1 MGLLSALLDSY
12 NYAMDHGMV
21 GKPDQYGHVILPMY
35 YNSMKSDGKNII
47 NLIITREGKLIEHNW
62 MPKGEVILFPVTEDS
77 SARSSGVAPHP
88 LVDNASYLLRDGSP
102 RSEVYMEQLEEWL
115 AYEDNDFVRIIR
127 DFIKDGKALQNV
139 FEGLMPEPI
148 DEKIKKENPKKAKK
162 LEEDREKKINDLYK
176 IFFTF
181 SIAGYRDLK
190 NVSVSE
196 NIDLQKRF
204 REYVNFLNEQD
215 PDRKKITCNLSGELD
230 YLCVKHQPLVG
241 RARLVSQ
248 IEASEENWKGRFTR
262 ANQNIALG
270 VETSQKI
277 HLMAKYLLSGEN
289 TRRWLGEQVNMVS
302 WFSDDIC
309 NESGVDVAKT
319 IETSNIGLGVLPK
332 ERKTSSVGRSI
343 ADEVTENI
351 LQSFTAG
358 RPKFSDDANYYIAI
372 FDKVSNGR
380 VAAKYFKSL
389 SVSRLKENLVNW
401 QKKYHWRGY
410 GKENSDKD
418 FTPSPRRIVL
428 AAYGTEREGG
438 LEISKKTFLTS
449 QYQSILA
456 ALVEGRDIPSNFE
469 RALAMNIRNRNRYDK
484 TWMEVKFCAL
494 AILKHK
500 GGFEKAM
507 LNRENTDRSYL
518 FGRLLAIFERIEAS
532 TFDKESDR
540 TTNAEKMWTS
550 YTNHPAT
557 MMMRLRDLLKP
568 YERKL
573 QADEMKRG
581 IYFKL
586 KKDMT
591 EVTNLLDDHYD
602 FTNSEVN
609 RPLDYGFIFGYEGQ
623 MRDIFTKKH
632 QEDESAISEEAQ
644 NDQQ

>member
-1 MGLLSALLDSY
+1 
-12 NYAMDHGMV
+12 
-21 GKPDQYGHVILPMY
+21 
-35 YNSMKSDGKNII
+35 
-47 NLIITREGKLIEHNW
+47 
-62 MPKGEVILFPVTEDS
+62 
-77 SARSSGVAPHP
+77 
-88 LVDNASYLLRDGSP
+88 
-102 RSEVYMEQLEEWL
+102 MEAWL

-127 DFIKDGKALQNV
+127 DFIKDGKALQSV
-139 FEGLMPEPI
+139 FEGLKPEPI
-148 DEKIKKENPKKAKK
+148 DEKIKKEDPEKAKR
-162 LEEDREKKINDLYK
+162 LEDDREKKINALRK
-176 IFFTF
+176 IYFTF
-181 SIAGYRDLK
+181 SIAGYKDLK
-190 NVSVSE
+190 NVGVSE
-196 NIDLQKRF
+196 NIDLQKQF
-204 REYVNFLNEQD
+204 RAYVNHLNEED
-215 PDRKKITCNLSGELD
+215 PDRKKITCNLSGKSD
-230 YLCVKHQPLVG
+230 YLCVKHQPLMG
-241 RARLVSQ
+241 TARLVSQ
-248 IEASEENWKGRFTR
+248 ITANGENYLGRFSE
-262 ANQNIALG
+262 ADQNIKIG
-270 VETSQKI
+270 METSQKV

-309 NESGVDVAKT
+309 NESGVDVTKT
-319 IETSNIGLGVLPK
+319 IETSNKGLGILPK
-332 ERKTSSVGRSI
+332 KRKASNVAPSI
-343 ADEVTENI
+343 ADEVTKNI
-351 LQSFTAG
+351 VQSFTVG

-380 VAAKYFKSL
+380 VAAKYFKTL

-410 GKENSDKD
+410 GKESRDKD

-494 AILKHK
+494 AILKQK
-500 GGFEKAM
+500 GGFGEAM

-532 TFDKESDR
+532 TFEKESDR

-557 MMMRLRDLLKP
+557 VMMRLRDLLKP

-573 QADEMKRG
+573 QSDESKRG
-581 IYFKL
+581 IYLKL

-602 FTNSEVN
+602 FTNREVN

-632 QEDESAISEEAQ
+632 QENQSTLGEEVQ
-644 NDQQ
+644 DD

>member
-1 MGLLSALLDSY
+1 MSLLSALLDSY

-47 NLIITREGKLIEHNW
+47 NLVITREGKLVEHNW
-62 MPKGEVILFPVTEDS
+62 VPKGEVILFPVTEDS

-88 LVDNASYLLRDGSP
+88 LVDNASYLLRDGSA
-102 RSEVYMEQLEEWL
+102 RSEAYLEQLEAWL

-139 FEGLMPEPI
+139 FEGLNPEPI
-148 DEKIKKENPKKAKK
+148 DEKIKKEDPEKAKR
-162 LEEDREKKINDLYK
+162 LEEDRKKKINALRK
-176 IFFTF
+176 IYFTF
-181 SIAGYRDLK
+181 SIAGYKDLK
-190 NVSVSE
+190 NVGVSE
-196 NIDLQKRF
+196 NIDLQKQF
-204 REYVNFLNEQD
+204 RAYVNHLNEED
-215 PDRKKITCNLSGELD
+215 PERKKITCNLSGKSD
-230 YLCVKHQPLVG
+230 YLCVKHQPLMG
-241 RARLVSQ
+241 TARLVSQ
-248 IEASEENWKGRFTR
+248 ITANGENYLGRFSE
-262 ANQNIALG
+262 ADQNIKIG
-270 VETSQKI
+270 METSQKV

-309 NESGVDVAKT
+309 NESGIDVTKT
-319 IETSNIGLGVLPK
+319 VETSNKGLGILPK
-332 ERKTSSVGRSI
+332 KRKESNVAPSI
-343 ADEVTENI
+343 ADEVTKNI
-351 LQSFTAG
+351 VQSFTAG
-358 RPKFSDDANYYIAI
+358 RSKFSDDANYYIAI

-380 VAAKYFKSL
+380 VAAKYFKTL

-410 GKENSDKD
+410 GKESKDTD

-438 LEISKKTFLTS
+438 LEISKKTFLTN

-469 RALAMNIRNRNRYDK
+469 RALAMNVRNRNRYDK

-500 GGFEKAM
+500 GGFGEAM

-532 TFDKESDR
+532 TFDRESDR

-557 MMMRLRDLLKP
+557 IMMRLRDLLKP

-573 QADEMKRG
+573 RADESKRG

-602 FTNSEVN
+602 LTNREVN

-632 QEDESAISEEAQ
+632 QENQSTLGEEVQ
-644 NDQQ
+644 DD

>member
-1 MGLLSALLDSY
+1 MSLLSALLDSY
-12 NYAMDHGMV
+12 NYAIDHGMV
-21 GKPDQYGHVILPMY
+21 GKPDQYEHVILPMY

-47 NLIITREGKLIEHNW
+47 NLLITQEGKLVEHNW
-62 MPKGEVILFPVTEDS
+62 VPKGEVILFPVTEDS
-77 SARSSGVAPHP
+77 SARSSGIAPHP
-88 LVDNASYLLRDGSP
+88 LVDNASYLLRDGSA
-102 RSEVYMEQLEEWL
+102 RSEAYLEQLEAWL

-127 DFIKDGKALQNV
+127 DFIKDGKALQSV
-139 FEGLMPEPI
+139 FEGLKPEPI
-148 DEKIKKENPKKAKK
+148 DEKIKKEDPEKAKR
-162 LEEDREKKINDLYK
+162 LEDDRKKKINALRK
-176 IFFTF
+176 IYFTF
-181 SIAGYRDLK
+181 SIAGYKDLK
-190 NVSVSE
+190 NVGVSE
-196 NIDLQKRF
+196 NIDLQKQF
-204 REYVNFLNEQD
+204 RAYVNHLNEED
-215 PDRKKITCNLSGELD
+215 SDRKKITCNLSGKSD
-230 YLCVKHQPLVG
+230 YLCVKHQPLMG
-241 RARLVSQ
+241 TARLVSQ
-248 IEASEENWKGRFTR
+248 ITANGENYLGRFSE
-262 ANQNIALG
+262 ADQNIKIG
-270 VETSQKI
+270 METSQKV

-289 TRRWLGEQVNMVS
+289 TRRWLGEQVNMIS
-302 WFSDDIC
+302 WFSDDVC
-309 NESGVDVAKT
+309 NESGVDVTKT
-319 IETSNIGLGVLPK
+319 IETSSKELGILPK
-332 ERKTSSVGRSI
+332 KRKASNVAPSI
-343 ADEVTENI
+343 ADEVTKNI
-351 LQSFTAG
+351 VQSFTAG

-380 VAAKYFKSL
+380 VAAKYFKTL

-410 GKENSDKD
+410 GKESRDKD

-494 AILKHK
+494 AILKQK
-500 GGFEKAM
+500 GGFGEAM

-532 TFDKESDR
+532 TFEKESDR
-540 TTNAEKMWTS
+540 TTNTEKMWTS

-557 MMMRLRDLLKP
+557 VMMRLRDLLKP

-573 QADEMKRG
+573 QSDESKRG
-581 IYFKL
+581 IYLKL

-602 FTNSEVN
+602 FTNREVN

-632 QEDESAISEEAQ
+632 HENQSTLGEEVQ
-644 NDQQ
+644 DD

>member
-1 MGLLSALLDSY
+1 MSLLSALLDSY

-47 NLIITREGKLIEHNW
+47 NLVITREGKLVEHNW
-62 MPKGEVILFPVTEDS
+62 VPKGEVILFPVTEDS

-88 LVDNASYLLRDGSP
+88 LVDNASYLLRDGSA
-102 RSEVYMEQLEEWL
+102 RSEAYLEQLEAWL

-139 FEGLMPEPI
+139 FEGLKPEPI
-148 DEKIKKENPKKAKK
+148 DEKIKKEDPEKAKR
-162 LEEDREKKINDLYK
+162 LEDDREKKINALRK
-176 IFFTF
+176 IYFTF
-181 SIAGYRDLK
+181 SIAGYKDLK
-190 NVSVSE
+190 NVGVSE
-196 NIDLQKRF
+196 NIDLQKQF
-204 REYVNFLNEQD
+204 RAYVNHLNEDD
-215 PDRKKITCNLSGELD
+215 PDRKKITCNLSGKSD
-230 YLCVKHQPLVG
+230 YLCVKHQPLMG
-241 RARLVSQ
+241 TARLVSQ
-248 IEASEENWKGRFTR
+248 ITANGENYLGRFSE
-262 ANQNIALG
+262 ADQNIKIG
-270 VETSQKI
+270 METSQKV

-309 NESGVDVAKT
+309 NESGIDVTKT
-319 IETSNIGLGVLPK
+319 IETSNKGLGILPK
-332 ERKTSSVGRSI
+332 KRKESNVAPFI
-343 ADEVTENI
+343 ADEVTKNI
-351 LQSFTAG
+351 VQSFTAG
-358 RPKFSDDANYYIAI
+358 RSKFSDDANYYIAI

-380 VAAKYFKSL
+380 VAAKYFKTL

-410 GKENSDKD
+410 GKESKDTD

-438 LEISKKTFLTS
+438 LEISKKTFLTN

-469 RALAMNIRNRNRYDK
+469 RALAMNVRNRNRYDK

-500 GGFEKAM
+500 GGFGEAM

-532 TFDKESDR
+532 TFDRESDR

-557 MMMRLRDLLKP
+557 VMMRLRDLLKP

-573 QADEMKRG
+573 QSDESKRG
-581 IYFKL
+581 IYLKL

-602 FTNSEVN
+602 FTNREVN

-632 QEDESAISEEAQ
+632 QENQSTLGEEVQ
-644 NDQQ
+644 DD